1 MEPSSRDDFII
12 AVRSA
17 FLKKDNKQKFS
28 LLALILLTLTFLV
41 FAKYEFRFVKFVKVS
56 LNEIAYRST
65 FVFSAPENFIKK
77 TIKKTQNHFFIYE
90 ENKILNSKI
99 TKLESQIL
107 ETEFILAENTRLKN
121 TIDEIDYVSDEIIAK
136 VIVDKQSPFLKSII
150 INRGSKHQVKLGMA
164 VLDDKFLVGKV
175 VEVNFSTSRVL
186 LLSDL
191 NSKIPVDIMPNE
203 ILSILSGTG
212 QDYGIIQYQK
222 GKNLINNDD
231 RVFTS
236 GAGGIFKSRIPI
248 GKIDK
253 NSENEEVR
261 VNFLSDY
268 SQLRF
273 VKLKS
278 FSKEVDQ

>member
-28 LLALILLTLTFLV
+28 LLALIILTLIFLV
-41 FAKYEFRFVKFVKVS
+41 FSKYNFNFVKIIKIS

-65 FVFSAPENFIKK
+65 FVFSAPENFVKNSIL
-77 TIKKTQNHFFIYE
+77 KTQKHFFVYKNNLVLSE
-90 ENKILNSKI
+90 KI
-99 TKLESQIL
+99 TKLESEIL
-107 ETEFILAENTRLKN
+107 ENEYIVAENKRLKK
-121 TIDEIDYVSDEIIAK
+121 TINEIDYVSDEILAK

-150 INRGSKHQVKLGMA
+150 INKGSKHNVKLGMA
-164 VLDDKFLVGKV
+164 VLDEKYLVGKV

-212 QDYGIIQYQK
+212 QDYGTIQYKK
-222 GKNLINNDD
+222 GKELINNDD

-236 GAGGIFKSRIPI
+236 GAGGIFKSGIPI
-248 GKIDK
+248 GKIEK
-253 NSENEEVR
+253 NFDSEELK
-261 VNFLSDY
+261 VNFLSDF

-278 FSKEVDQ
+278 FNDEQE